1 MNPKPSMHGWILY
14 SGDAVKE
21 LSRACDEALSAGVR
35 LEIVSPRDVD
45 LVLDP
50 SSPARVFVRNAEV
63 PLPMFAIAAMIEDPD
78 PFNLA
83 MLRQLEIQ
91 GVLCV
96 NRADVIRKTRDK
108 LLTLQLLAERGIPVP
123 KTIWVKSHAN
133 AAFLARQLGLPV
145 VVKILDGSK
154 GHGVSLVH
162 SEKELET
169 LLEMLAAARA
179 SAPILA
185 QEFIADSRGRD
196 LRVLVID
203 GKPRFGMLRKNRSAE
218 GFKSNISAGG
228 IAEPYPLTDAVRD
241 LSLRVVEALGLNLGG
256 IDLLFKGDGFV
267 VGEANS
273 IPGFQGIES
282 CSQINVP
289 VEIITSIGRQLKDRA
304 AARSTSKAESIR
316 SLDELRDLKGPE
328 LFQIFL
334 GACASPETVQSNVL
348 LDVVRRN
355 ANTEYGKAHEFASI
369 RSVGDFRRNVPVSE
383 WENFEPFSKRM
394 ENGEDNLL
402 FAGRPTHFVATS
414 GTTGRIKYIPESA
427 AGSLS
432 KSIASRL
439 RNASLVRM
447 CPELLD
453 SGLFVPLCNA
463 AQWTHTAAGIPVGYA
478 SGQSLAG
485 TPPEMLRRL
494 AHPPEILE
502 AGDPETL
509 NYLAM
514 RFAVAQP
521 DVRLLIGNNPA
532 RMTALLEL
540 ADRRRDEILD
550 DVERGTI
557 AGDLALAPDLRKRL
571 ESSLSPNP
579 SRAQALRQMAAA
591 RGRLEPRDY
600 WPGLAVVSCWLG
612 GTIGRYL
619 DGLKPWLP
627 DGVRFRDCGYGSSE
641 GKFNVPLAEGVSAG
655 PLHLLGCF
663 FEFIPADGGEPL
675 LAHQLEDG
683 REYGLVVTTHSGLY
697 RYDMHDIVR
706 VDGFTGRTPN
716 VLFVSKSREIANLA
730 AEKLSGSFIA
740 EAARATL
747 DQRGLAWKHFAMV
760 ADGAERRYVFCVEP
774 AGPVAPDA
782 PWLEAID
789 SFLAREAETY
799 RVLRGQCM
807 ILFPRLLVM
816 KSGWMDHLMASRLA
830 GGTQAGQV
838 KLPVIMDNL
847 PAPEWIERSVE
858 TPGRP

>member
-35 LEIVSPRDVD
+35 LEVVSPRDVD

-50 SSPARVFVRNAEV
+50 SSPARVFVKNAEV

-96 NRADVIRKTRDK
+96 NQADVIRKTRDK

-162 SEKELET
+162 SEKELDT

-179 SAPILA
+179 SSAILA
-185 QEFIADSRGRD
+185 QEFVADSRGRD
-196 LRVLVID
+196 LRVLVVD
-203 GKPRFGMLRKNRSAE
+203 GKPVVGMLRKNRSAD

-228 IAEPYPLTDAVRD
+228 IAEPYPLTAAVRE
-241 LSLRVVEALGLNLGG
+241 LSLRVVETLGLNIGG

-289 VEIITSIGRQLKDRA
+289 VEIIKSIGRQLKDRA

-328 LFQIFL
+328 LFRIFL

-355 ANTEYGKAHEFASI
+355 ADTEYGKAHGFASI

-383 WENFEPFSKRM
+383 WESFEPFSKRM

-414 GTTGRIKYIPESA
+414 GTTGRIKYLPESA

-447 CPELLD
+447 FPEFLE
-453 SGLFVPLCNA
+453 SGFFVPLCNA
-463 AQWTHTAAGIPVGYA
+463 GQWTHTAAGIPVGYA

-557 AGDLALAPDLRKRL
+557 AGNLALAPDLRKRL

-579 SRAQALRQMAAA
+579 SRAQTLRQLAAA
-591 RGRLEPRDY
+591 RGRFEPRDY

-683 REYGLVVTTHSGLY
+683 KEYGLVVTTHSGLY
-697 RYDMHDIVR
+697 RYDMHDVVR

>member
-1 MNPKPSMHGWILY
+1 MKNKPSMHGWILY

-21 LSRACDEALSAGVR
+21 LSRACEEALSAGVR

-45 LVLDP
+45 LVLDS
-50 SSPARVFVRNAEV
+50 SSPARVFVKNVEV

-123 KTIWVKSHAN
+123 KTIWVKPHAN
-133 AAFLARQLGLPV
+133 AAFLARQLGLPL

-162 SEKELET
+162 SEKELDT

-179 SAPILA
+179 SSSILA
-185 QEFIADSRGRD
+185 QEFVADSRGRD
-196 LRVLVID
+196 LRVLVVD
-203 GKPRFGMLRKNRSAE
+203 GKPVVCMLRKNRSAD

-228 IAEPYPLTDAVRD
+228 IAEQYPLTDAIRE
-241 LSLRVVEALGLNLGG
+241 LALRVVDVLELNIGG

-289 VEIITSIGRQLKDRA
+289 VEIIKSIGRQLKDRA
-304 AARSTSKAESIR
+304 AARCRAKAESIR
-316 SLDELRDLKGPE
+316 SLDDLRDLKGAE
-328 LFQIFL
+328 LFQLFM
-334 GACASPETVQSNVL
+334 GACSSPETVQSNVL

-355 ANTEYGKAHEFASI
+355 ADTEYGKARGFASI
-369 RSVGDFRRNVPVSE
+369 RSVEDFRRLVPVSE
-383 WENFEPFSKRM
+383 WECFEPLSKRM
-394 ENGEDNLL
+394 ENGEENLL

-414 GTTGRIKYIPESA
+414 GTTGRIKNLPESA
-427 AGSLS
+427 AGALS

-447 CPELLD
+447 FPEFLE
-453 SGLFVPLCNA
+453 SGFFVPLCNA
-463 AQWTHTAAGIPVGYA
+463 AHWTHTAAGIPVGYA

-532 RMTALLEL
+532 RMTALFEL

-557 AGDLALAPDLRKRL
+557 SRDVSLPPDLRMRL
-571 ESSLSPNP
+571 ESSLVPNP
-579 SRAQALRQMAAA
+579 LRAQALRQMAAV
-591 RGRLEPRDY
+591 RGRFEPRGY

-641 GKFNVPLAEGVSAG
+641 GKFNVPLKEGSSAG

-663 FEFIPADGGEPL
+663 FEFLPPGGGEPL

-683 REYGLVVTTHSGLY
+683 KEYGLVVTTHSGLY
-697 RYDMHDIVR
+697 RYDMHDVVR

-716 VLFVSKSREIANLA
+716 VFFVAKSREIANLA

-740 EAARATL
+740 EAARSTL
-747 DQRGLAWKHFAMV
+747 DERGLAWKHFAMV
-760 ADGAERRYVFCVEP
+760 ADGDERRYVFCVEP
-774 AGPVAPDA
+774 AGPDAPDA
-782 PWLEAID
+782 RWLESID

-799 RVLRGQCM
+799 RVLRGQNM

-830 GGTQAGQV
+830 QGAQASQI
-838 KLPVIMDNL
+838 KLPVLMDKL
-847 PAPEWIERSVE
+847 PTPEWIERAVDKAN
-858 TPGRP
+858 RP